1 MNTMNKLNAVIDLVE
16 VGMHITLYNEKT
28 VSLLSGMVTKYLLLH
43 DPETHEEEHYLELDV
58 DGNKISITDM
68 ERYFVYYLMDK
79 KGKNILVDRLK
90 EMREFYFPTDGY
102 MDDEVPNV
110 FCEMLEAWNYATE
123 IERNDMA
130 AVLMEKMDAEALKG
144 IMNTMNDKR
153 NDLMVILGCE
163 DSSVVTEDDSA
174 EEDEPE
180 DFEDEEDSGCEE
192 YEEGWI

>member
-28 VSLLSGMVTKYLLLH
+28 VSLLSGMVTKRLLLH

-79 KGKNILVDRLK
+79 KGKNILVYRLK

-130 AVLMEKMDAEALKG
+130 AGLMEKMDAEALKG

-163 DSSVVTEDDSA
+163 DSSVVTEDDSDK
-174 EEDEPE
+174 EDEPE
-180 DFEDEEDSGCEE
+180 DFEDEEDSECEE

>member
-28 VSLLSGMVTKYLLLH
+28 VSLLSGMVTKRLLLH

-163 DSSVVTEDDSA
+163 DSSVVTEDDSD

-180 DFEDEEDSGCEE
+180 DFEDEEDSECEE

>member
-28 VSLLSGMVTKYLLLH
+28 VSLLSGMVTKRLLLH

-79 KGKNILVDRLK
+79 KGKNILVYRLK
-90 EMREFYFPTDGY
+90 EMREFYFPTYGY

-163 DSSVVTEDDSA
+163 DSSVVTEDDSD

-180 DFEDEEDSGCEE
+180 DFEDEEDSECEE

>member
-28 VSLLSGMVTKYLLLH
+28 VSLLSGMVTKRLLLH

-79 KGKNILVDRLK
+79 KDKNILVDRLK

-163 DSSVVTEDDSA
+163 DSSVVTEDDSD

-180 DFEDEEDSGCEE
+180 DFEDEEDSECEE

>member
-28 VSLLSGMVTKYLLLH
+28 VSLLSGMVTKRLLLH

-79 KGKNILVDRLK
+79 KGKNILVYRLK

-163 DSSVVTEDDSA
+163 DSSVVTEDDSD

-180 DFEDEEDSGCEE
+180 DFEDEEDSECEE

>member
-163 DSSVVTEDDSA
+163 DSSVVTEDDSD

-180 DFEDEEDSGCEE
+180 DFEDEEDSECEE

>member
-28 VSLLSGMVTKYLLLH
+28 VSLLSGMVTKRLLLH

-153 NDLMVILGCE
+153 NNLMVILGCE
-163 DSSVVTEDDSA
+163 DSSVVTEDDSD

-180 DFEDEEDSGCEE
+180 DFEDEEDSECEE

>member
-1 MNTMNKLNAVIDLVE
+1 MNTMNKLNSVIDLVE

-28 VSLLSGMVTKYLLLH
+28 VSLLSGMVTKRLLLH

-79 KGKNILVDRLK
+79 KSKNILVDRLK

-102 MDDEVPNV
+102 MVDEVPNV

-163 DSSVVTEDDSA
+163 DSSVVTEDDSD

-180 DFEDEEDSGCEE
+180 DFEDEEDSECEE

>member
-180 DFEDEEDSGCEE
+180 DFEDEEDSECEE

>member
-28 VSLLSGMVTKYLLLH
+28 VSLLSGMVTKRLLLH
-43 DPETHEEEHYLELDV
+43 DPETHEEENYLELDV

-163 DSSVVTEDDSA
+163 DSSVVTEDDSD

-180 DFEDEEDSGCEE
+180 DFEDEEDSECEE

>member
-1 MNTMNKLNAVIDLVE
+1 M
-16 VGMHITLYNEKT
+16 
-28 VSLLSGMVTKYLLLH
+28 LH

-163 DSSVVTEDDSA
+163 DSSVVTEDDSD

-180 DFEDEEDSGCEE
+180 DFEDEEDSECEE

>member
-163 DSSVVTEDDSA
+163 DSSVVTEDDSDK
-174 EEDEPE
+174 EDEPE

>member
-16 VGMHITLYNEKT
+16 VGMHITLYNENT
-28 VSLLSGMVTKYLLLH
+28 VSLLSGMVTKCLLLH

-163 DSSVVTEDDSA
+163 DSSVVTEDDSDK
-174 EEDEPE
+174 EDEPE
-180 DFEDEEDSGCEE
+180 DFEDEEDSECEE

>member
-28 VSLLSGMVTKYLLLH
+28 VSLLSGMVTKRLLLH

-163 DSSVVTEDDSA
+163 DSSVVTEDDSDK
-174 EEDEPE
+174 EDEPE

>member
-163 DSSVVTEDDSA
+163 DSSVVTEDDSDK
-174 EEDEPE
+174 EDEPE
-180 DFEDEEDSGCEE
+180 DFEDEEDSECEE

>member
-28 VSLLSGMVTKYLLLH
+28 VSLLSGMVTKRLLLH

-153 NDLMVILGCE
+153 NDLMVILGWE
-163 DSSVVTEDDSA
+163 DSSVVTEDDSD

-180 DFEDEEDSGCEE
+180 DFEDEEDSECEE

>member
-28 VSLLSGMVTKYLLLH
+28 VSLLSGMVTKRLLLH

-79 KGKNILVDRLK
+79 EGKNILVNRLK

-110 FCEMLEAWNYATE
+110 FSEMLGAWNYATE

>member
-79 KGKNILVDRLK
+79 KGKNILVNRLK

-163 DSSVVTEDDSA
+163 DSSVVTEDDSDK
-174 EEDEPE
+174 EDEPE
-180 DFEDEEDSGCEE
+180 DFEDEEDSECEE

>member
-28 VSLLSGMVTKYLLLH
+28 VSMLSGMVTKRLLLH

>member
-28 VSLLSGMVTKYLLLH
+28 VSLLSGMVTKRLLLH

-79 KGKNILVDRLK
+79 KGKNILVYRLK

-163 DSSVVTEDDSA
+163 DSSVVTEDDSDK
-174 EEDEPE
+174 EDEPE
-180 DFEDEEDSGCEE
+180 DFEDEEDSECEE